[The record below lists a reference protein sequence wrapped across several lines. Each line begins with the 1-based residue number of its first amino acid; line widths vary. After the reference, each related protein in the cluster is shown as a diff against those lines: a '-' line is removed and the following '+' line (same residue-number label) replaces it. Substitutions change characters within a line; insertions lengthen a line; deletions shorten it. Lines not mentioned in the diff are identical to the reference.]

1 MVQNMMVKDLNF
13 QSISDFDVEALAD
26 GELSPERRSQVIDSI
41 RDNSDLQK
49 RYQMLI
55 EQRDLLKLWWAI
67 TK

>member
-1 MVQNMMVKDLNF
+1 MMTKDMNF
-13 QSISDFDVEALAD
+13 QSIDDFDVQALAD
-26 GELSPERRSQVIDSI
+26 NELSPERRSQVIDSI
-41 RDNSDLQK
+41 HDNLDLQK